1 MGFEYLALF
10 SLFSVSMKGEQ
21 VTGFN
26 ETSVTGFPETSVT
39 GIPDTTVTGFPE
51 TSVTGVPET
60 SVTGFPETS
69 NTGFFKPTVIRF
81 PETSV
86 TGFPETSVTGFPE
99 TSVTG
104 FPETSVTG
112 FPETS
117 VTGFPKTSVTGFPE
131 TSVTGFP
138 ETTVTWIDAA
148 LHCYDQHTILEN
160 NVTILTDYIS
170 ESNSVES
177 LWIGSF
183 VAWLPWIEIR
193 GCYNISAD
201 MDTVTDIFNV
211 DDPAVCQVKCMK
223 TWKRNIQYFGFN
235 QHQHRCVCF
244 EDTRLVSEVSGNAS
258 LCSNVSAV
266 RTYDRFVDVY
276 KVFNRSVSNSTD
288 EDNFCLARN
297 CSSIETPTYSQ
308 SKCGSYFKAY
318 CRNKEEAYSG
328 TMTFITLFAN
338 CNIRHFA
345 YPLLHSDTICNK
357 KQPGDSTVM
366 YWVGVYRQKLN
377 ITDLDKLDYTDFANI
392 KTHIS
397 KFSCLSYKNNN
408 TDFCNQSTTHNFM
421 CKSVDELSTIN
432 HVSTMPTFVT
442 SDTHTVMTDT
452 EESSF
457 GIEYRLIIGVT
468 VSITAVMLIIAV
480 ILVLISRKIHRRN
493 QPISRTLSKGESTS
507 KLNQYESEN
516 ILEGHYNDIDISN
529 GDYCSANPVSDNIV
543 NNDGIGD
550 EESTYVRATSGVY
563 DKLNEVSNRKIPTKN
578 PNQKA
583 SEIEGVKME
592 VFTLTS
598 NIAIDKKCEI
608 DTLNSAMSSDYC
620 IAKPI
625 TDTHKLDNS
634 LDNADYVQL
643 DNVEKDESAKAY
655 DQWQITQ
662 EEDTDPT
669 YDHSKNIIPRA
680 THSNYDHCSI
690 QK

>member
-1 MGFEYLALF
+1 MHVHSDSGFPKT
-10 SLFSVSMKGEQ
+10 S
-21 VTGFN
+21 VTGFPEISVTGITEMTDTEFPETSVTGFSETLVTGFFEQTVTGFP

-39 GIPDTTVTGFPE
+39 EFPETSVTAFPETTVTGFPE
-51 TSVTGVPET
+51 TT
-60 SVTGFPETS
+60 
-69 NTGFFKPTVIRF
+69 
-81 PETSV
+81 V

-112 FPETS
+112 FPET
-117 VTGFPKTSVTGFPE
+117 
-131 TSVTGFP
+131 
-138 ETTVTWIDAA
+138 TVTWIDAA
-148 LHCYDQHTILEN
+148 SHCYDQHTILEN
-160 NVTILTDYIS
+160 NITILTDYIS
-170 ESNSVES
+170 ERNNVDS

-201 MDTVTDIFNV
+201 IDTVTDISNV

-223 TWKRNIQYFGFN
+223 IWKTSIQYFGFN
-235 QHQHRCVCF
+235 KHDHRCVCF
-244 EDTRLVSEVSGNAS
+244 EDKRLVSEVSGNAS
-258 LCSNVSAV
+258 LCSNCSAA
-266 RTYDRFVDVY
+266 RTCDQFVDVY
-276 KVFNRSVSNSTD
+276 KVFNRSVNNSTD

-308 SKCGSYFKAY
+308 SKCDSYFKAY
-318 CRNKEEAYSG
+318 CRNKEVAYSS
-328 TMTFITLFAN
+328 TMTFSPFLQIARYGICL
-338 CNIRHFA
+338 IRC
-345 YPLLHSDTICNK
+345 YIQIP
-357 KQPGDSTVM
+357 
-366 YWVGVYRQKLN
+366 Y
-377 ITDLDKLDYTDFANI
+377 
-392 KTHIS
+392 
-397 KFSCLSYKNNN
+397 
-408 TDFCNQSTTHNFM
+408 
-421 CKSVDELSTIN
+421 
-432 HVSTMPTFVT
+432 VT
-442 SDTHTVMTDT
+442 
-452 EESSF
+452 
-457 GIEYRLIIGVT
+457 RN
-468 VSITAVMLIIAV
+468 
-480 ILVLISRKIHRRN
+480 SRETQMIHRRN

-516 ILEGHYNDIDISN
+516 ILEGRYNDTDISN
-529 GDYCSANPVSDNIV
+529 GDYCSENPVSDNIV
-543 NNDGIGD
+543 YSDGTGD

-563 DKLNEVSNRKIPTKN
+563 DKLNEVNNRRIPTKN

-583 SEIEGVKME
+583 SEIEGIKME

-598 NIAIDKKCEI
+598 NIAIDQKCEI

-625 TDTHKLDNS
+625 TDAHKLDNS

-643 DNVEKDESAKAY
+643 DNDEKDESAKAY